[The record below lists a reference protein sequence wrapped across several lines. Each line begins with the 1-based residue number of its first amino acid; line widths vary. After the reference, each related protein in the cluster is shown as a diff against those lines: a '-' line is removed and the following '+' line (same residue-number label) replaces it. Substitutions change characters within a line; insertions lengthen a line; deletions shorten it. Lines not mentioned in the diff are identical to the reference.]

1 MQTEFCV
8 IGAGF
13 SGLAA
18 AYKLMQA
25 GHSVIVL
32 EARDRVGGRVYTEI
46 LPDGTPLNW
55 GGTFI
60 GDGHERLYALIKEM
74 QLETCE
80 QYTEGKNLLFL
91 NGKKY
96 QYAKGIPGINILGLI
111 DYGLAVK
118 KFEKMANKVPIANP
132 WDATN
137 AKKYDKQSLGSWI
150 DSYRNSMTGTAK
162 KILRTTFTEIFMS
175 DPAEVS
181 LLHAL
186 QLIHSLKSLEW
197 IQGAKGGAQQDVVVG
212 GMQAVAE
219 RLMSRLNDAVYLQQV
234 VHEIKQNEQGVEVIS
249 DTLCVRS
256 KRVINAVPPCLAA
269 RIRYEPELPLIK
281 AQLLDRS
288 PAGQAIRCYAVYPE
302 PFWRSDG
309 FTGQAVDMD
318 EIPQA
323 SIDLT
328 PREGKPGVL
337 TAYIFGPSARYC
349 ATLPAEERRKLFITG
364 LIKRFGLKAA
374 SPIFY
379 KDLDWANE
387 PWSRGDMFAHYAT
400 GVLTGFGPALRE
412 PCGRIHW
419 AATETATDWSGSIEG
434 AIRAGERAADEVL
447 QAKE

>member
-1 MQTEFCV
+1 MQTEFCI

-18 AYKLMQA
+18 AYKLTQA
-25 GHSVIVL
+25 GHSVMVL

-60 GDGHERLYALIKEM
+60 GEGHDRLYTLIKEM

-80 QYTEGKNLLFL
+80 QYTQGKNLIFL

-96 QYAKGIPGINILGLI
+96 KYSNGIPRINIFSLI

-118 KFEKMANKVPIANP
+118 KLEKMASKVPIANP
-132 WDATN
+132 WMA
-137 AKKYDKQSLGSWI
+137 AKAPKYDKQSLGSWI
-150 DSYRNSMTGTAK
+150 DSYRNLITRTAK
-162 KILRTTFTEIFMS
+162 KILHTTFTEIFMS

-186 QLIHSLKSLEW
+186 QMIHSLKSLEW

-219 RLMSRLNDAVYLQQV
+219 QLMNKLNTSVHLNTAVRV
-234 VHEIKQNEQGVEVIS
+234 IKQNEQGVEIIA
-249 DTLCVRS
+249 DTLCVQA

-269 RIRYEPELPLIK
+269 RMSYEPELPLIK
-281 AQLLDRS
+281 SQLLDRS

-302 PFWRSDG
+302 PFWRTEG
-309 FTGQAVDMD
+309 FTGQGIDLD
-318 EIPQA
+318 EVPQA

-337 TAYIFGPSARYC
+337 TAYIFGPPARYF
-349 ATLPAEERRKLFITG
+349 ATISAEERRKLFITG

-379 KDLDWANE
+379 KDLDWAAE
-387 PWSRGDMFAHYAT
+387 QWSRGDMFAHYAT
-400 GVLTGFGPALRE
+400 GVLTGFGSALRQ

-434 AIRAGERAADEVL
+434 AIRSGERAADEVL
-447 QAKE
+447 HAKD